1 LGPRGNVWLR
11 NAGCSFCAERTSMI
25 MIPVITE
32 RYAGIDVGK
41 RVLAAAVAVRPANKE
56 AEIKPWW
63 FGTTVPGLE
72 ELRAWLR

>member
-1 LGPRGNVWLR
+1 
-11 NAGCSFCAERTSMI
+11 MI